1 MVKVLLSECSEVW
14 SVLAPRG
21 SSRGGSEGVVPPGR
35 GASGLGTSRSAYT
48 AGARERARE
57 KANENQNHPSS
68 DSDCP
73 EKTSSVPDHPDLL
86 ESNLKLIPAQKDHK
100 VTSRM
105 TDNYFYFI
113 IIGKSLPQEEHKPH
127 LHNTS
132 TSAGGHSWTCRN
144 HVSNQYDN
152 DVTVWS
158 PQGRIHQIEYAMEAV
173 KQGSAT
179 VGLKSKTQAV
189 LVALK
194 RAQSSDLAAHQKKIL
209 HVDNHIGISIA
220 GLTADARLLC
230 NFMRQE
236 CLDSRF
242 VFDRPLPVI
251 RLVSLIGS
259 KTQIPT
265 QRYGQRPYGV
275 GLLIAGYDDMGPHI
289 FQTCPSAN
297 YFDCR
302 TMSIGARSQSARTY
316 LERHMSGFMECNLN
330 ELVKRGLRAL
340 PETLPAEQDLTTK
353 NVSIGIVG
361 KDLEVTIYDDDDV
374 SLFLEGL
381 EERPQRKAQPA
392 QPADEPA
399 EKADEPMEH

>member
-1 MVKVLLSECSEVW
+1 MSCPAPPPSKCRRFLCRSSSGSFGLATW
-14 SVLAPRG
+14 SAALQEAAAKPEPESQPQPWIR
-21 SSRGGSEGVVPPGR
+21 
-35 GASGLGTSRSAYT
+35 SGKALFKYFSNRSTSKRKSD
-48 AGARERARE
+48 GIRATM
-57 KANENQNHPSS
+57 
-68 DSDCP
+68 CF
-73 EKTSSVPDHPDLL
+73 V
-86 ESNLKLIPAQKDHK
+86 
-100 VTSRM
+100 
-105 TDNYFYFI
+105 FYF
-113 IIGKSLPQEEHKPH
+113 QF
-127 LHNTS
+127 
-132 TSAGGHSWTCRN
+132 R
-144 HVSNQYDN
+144 NQYDN

-179 VGLKSKTQAV
+179 VGLKSKTHAV

-194 RAQSSDLAAHQKKIL
+194 RAQSELAAHQKKIL

-242 VFDRPLPVI
+242 VFDRPLPVS

-265 QRYGQRPYGV
+265 QRYGRRPYGV

-289 FQTCPSAN
+289 FQTCPSVN

-302 TMSIGARSQSARTY
+302 AMSIGARSQSARTY
-316 LERHMSGFMECNLN
+316 LERHMSEFMECNLN
-330 ELVKRGLRAL
+330 ELVKHGLRAL
-340 PETLPAEQDLTTK
+340 RETLPAEQDLTTK

-361 KDLEVTIYDDDDV
+361 KDLEFTIYDDDDV
-374 SLFLEGL
+374 SPFLEGL

-392 QPADEPA
+392 QPSDEPA